1 MTPHN
6 PYEDTARAKKV
17 IAILGVL
24 PPTRSQAQND
34 LLATFLEQLPT
45 AQRDVYGLLAGCKT
59 APSDTTWGMVVAAV
73 RARHVPGSGE
83 AMDIRAEVKKPD
95 FDADARQQFHSPAHR
110 YRADQCP
117 RCERIGRALSDAFDL
132 GMTTTIR
139 AVGL

>member
-1 MTPHN
+1 MN
-6 PYEDTARAKKV
+6 GFEDAARARKV
-17 IAILGVL
+17 ISILGIL

-34 LLATFLEQLPT
+34 LLATFLETLPT

-59 APSDTTWGMVVAAV
+59 APSDTTWGMVVEAV
-73 RARHVPGSGE
+73 RARHVPGDGG
-83 AMDIRAEVKKPD
+83 AMDVRSEIKKPD
-95 FDADARQQFHSPAHR
+95 FIADARQQFHSAAHR

-117 RCERIGRALSDAFDL
+117 RCERIGKALSDAFDL